1 MAGKKSNINWLLK
14 ELPFLRENGIISE
27 ETAENLEKHYQAE
40 LEKVPSMQKIFSLIV
55 GIIGIVMIAG
65 GVILFLNHNWDMFPK
80 AARIGIAAIPL
91 FCGAVISYYT
101 ILNEKGVLWREA
113 SAVFTSTG
121 AAVLAGVISQ
131 IYHIG
136 GEFSDFM
143 FMILLLSVI
152 PLYLFRSIGLATL
165 YACFTFSVSS
175 WNPSDKWRILL
186 IAALLLPF
194 LIYYLREKSPYKVWC
209 RYIAILN
216 AIAFFSTSANNCG
229 QLIAVIFIGVFLLGG
244 TEIEERKEGFFRNP
258 WLVPSYA
265 LSIIMLAAGSSS
277 ESFFKIGDHQWYSFA
292 VMGVGLA
299 FFGTMFYR
307 NRKKVESYWCLLFI
321 ILTAGGFAD
330 ENFVMRIIYNVFMGL
345 SGIAFMRNGFVYKSF
360 ARFNIGALMI
370 CVLVACRFF
379 DTDIGLLYRS
389 LGFILLGSGFVVAN
403 VIFARRSK
411 EVKNEEA

>member
-14 ELPFLRENGIISE
+14 ELPFLREKGIISE
-27 ETAENLEKHYQAE
+27 ETAENLEKHYHAE
-40 LEKVPSMQKIFSLIV
+40 LDKVPSMQKIFSLIV

-80 AARIGIAAIPL
+80 AVRIGIASIPL
-91 FCGAVISYYT
+91 LCGAVISYCT
-101 ILNEKGVLWREA
+101 ILKNKGVLWREA
-113 SAVFTSTG
+113 SAIFTTVG
-121 AAVLAGVISQ
+121 AAVLSGVISQ

-136 GEFSDFM
+136 GDFSDFM
-143 FMILLLSVI
+143 FMILLLSVV

-165 YACFTFSVSS
+165 YACFTFSVGS

-321 ILTAGGFAD
+321 ILSALFFTD
-330 ENFVMRIIYNVFMGL
+330 ERFVMRIIYNVFMGF
-345 SGIAFMRNGFVYKSF
+345 SGIVFMRNGFIDKSF
-360 ARFNIGALMI
+360 GKFNIGALMI
-370 CVLVACRFF
+370 GVLVACRFF

-411 EVKNEEA
+411 GVKNEEA

>member
-14 ELPFLRENGIISE
+14 ELPFLREKGIISAE
-27 ETAENLEKHYQAE
+27 AAENLEKYYQAE
-40 LEKVPSMQKIFSLIV
+40 LDKVPSMQKIFSLIV

-80 AARIGIAAIPL
+80 VVRIGIASIPL

-101 ILNEKGVLWREA
+101 ILNERGVLWREA

-143 FMILLLSVI
+143 FMILLLSVV

-165 YACFTFSVSS
+165 YACFTFSVSN
-175 WNPSDKWRILL
+175 WNPSDRWRVLL
-186 IAALLLPF
+186 VALLLVPF
-194 LIYYLREKSPYKVWC
+194 LIYYLQAKSPYKVWS
-209 RYIAILN
+209 RYLAILN
-216 AIAFFSTSANNCG
+216 AVALFSISASVYSP
-229 QLIAVIFIGVFLLGG
+229 LTAVIFIGIFMLGG
-244 TEIEERKEGFFRNP
+244 LEIEDKHEGFFRNP
-258 WLVPSYA
+258 WLVPSFVLA
-265 LSIIMLAAGSSS
+265 IIMLASGSSS
-277 ESFFKIGDHQWYSFA
+277 EYFFKFREIHWTYWTVA
-292 VMGVGLA
+292 GLA
-299 FFGTMFYR
+299 AAAFAFMFYR
-307 NRKKVESYWCLLFI
+307 NQKRFESYWCLLFI

-360 ARFNIGALMI
+360 AGFNIGALMI

-379 DTDIGLLYRS
+379 DEDIGLLYRS
-389 LGFILLGSGFVVAN
+389 LGFILLGSAFVTAN
-403 VIFARRSK
+403 VIFARRNK